1 MATVACSGN
10 SPSRTEAPDSGRY
23 PATAAPTYTQTPA
36 APLRDSLQQA
46 PQYGPPTES
55 KRDIVKTGSMTI
67 TVPNPSEAADKAAG
81 LTEAANGRV
90 ESRSEDAGS
99 RADRAQ
105 TSIVLRIPAA
115 KLDGVLRDL
124 KELGKVKSADTKSDD
139 VTSQRV
145 DLDAR
150 IAALQ
155 TSVDRLL
162 GIMRDSKDTDA
173 LIKAESELSKRQA
186 ELDSLR
192 AQRNQLGEQVAYSSI
207 TVTFCAEEVGLPPT
221 PPKYQGFFG
230 EIERGWDGLAAAA
243 NSVLLLFG
251 LLLPWLGALAVL
263 GGLGYG
269 IRHAVLRRRSGPT
282 QSPPQK
288 AHTP

>member
-1 MATVACSGN
+1 MACTGS
-10 SPSRTEAPDSGRY
+10 SPSRTEAPQSGSY
-23 PATAAPTYTQTPA
+23 PATAAPTYTQPTA
-36 APLRDSLQQA
+36 APLRDSTQQA

-55 KRDIVKTGSMTI
+55 TRDIVKTGTMTV

-81 LTEAANGRV
+81 LAESAHGRV

-99 RADRAQ
+99 RSGRAQ
-105 TSIVLRIPAA
+105 TSIVLRVPAA

-186 ELDSLR
+186 DLDSLR
-192 AQRNQLGEQVAYSSI
+192 AQRNQLGEQIAYSSI
-207 TVTFCAEEVGLPPT
+207 TITFLADEVGLPT
-221 PPKYQGFFG
+221 APPKYQGFFG
-230 EIERGWDGLAAAA
+230 QIERGWDGLVTAG

-251 LLLPWLGALAVL
+251 LLLPWLGAFAVL
-263 GGLGYG
+263 GGIGYSV
-269 IRHAVLRRRSGPT
+269 RRAMLQRRSDTTPLT
-282 QSPPQK
+282 TQK
-288 AHTP
+288 ADTP